1 MPVVADFGRVDV
13 AVIALYLAGIVLTGL
28 WVSRQPGGAERYFLA
43 SRESTWPVVGL
54 SLLASN
60 ISSTTLV
67 GLAGAAYVIGISVYN
82 YEWMAGV
89 VLVLFSVFVLPII
102 LRNQVYTMPEY
113 LGRRYDSATR
123 SYFAVLTLFL
133 NIVVDTA
140 GTLYGGS
147 LIFKLV
153 YPQAPLVWI
162 VAAIA
167 VAAGIYTIA
176 GGLRAV
182 ILTEVVQAVVLL
194 AAAGAIAWFAF
205 DRAGGWEQVMT
216 RVPAEKLSL
225 IRPLDDPGVP
235 WPGLVLGVPIL
246 GFYFWCTNQFM
257 VQRVLSARS
266 VDHGRWGSL
275 FAGLLK
281 LPVLYLM
288 VLPGTAAILLYPDL
302 ANGDLVYPTLVFD
315 LLPAGV
321 VGLVVAGFLAAIM
334 SSIASTFNSAATLFT
349 MDFVRRWRPDLGGAV
364 LVRTGRLT
372 TLGFMLL
379 AILWAPQIERFGSLW
394 QYLQAI
400 LAYAVPPV
408 VVLFVGGVLWPRA
421 NASGARW
428 TIATG
433 LVAGTMLFAL
443 NAVFG
448 VIDLHFLYVAP
459 LLLALCAAALVV
471 GSRRAA
477 APDAAAVATLLWRPQ
492 LWRDESAALAGVP
505 AWRNYRVQSVVLLA
519 LTAAV
524 VAAFG

>member
-1 MPVVADFGRVDV
+1 MPIAADFARADV
-13 AVIALYLAGIVLTGL
+13 AVIALYIAGIVLTGL
-28 WVSRQPGGAERYFLA
+28 WVSRQPAGAERYFLA

-102 LRNQVYTMPEY
+102 LKSQVYTMPEY

-123 SYFAVLTLFL
+123 SYFAALTLFL

-153 YPQAPLVWI
+153 YPEAPLVWI

-167 VAAGIYTIA
+167 VAAGVYTIA

-194 AAAGAIAWFAF
+194 AAACAIAWFAF

-216 RVPAEKLSL
+216 SVPAEKLSL

-235 WPGLVLGVPIL
+235 WLGLVLGVPIL

-257 VQRVLSARS
+257 VQRILSAKS

-315 LLPAGV
+315 LLPVGV

-349 MDFVRRWRPDLGGAV
+349 MDFVRRWRPDLGGAA

-433 LVAGTMLFAL
+433 LVLGAMLFAL
-443 NAVFG
+443 NAVLG
-448 VIDLHFLYVAP
+448 IIDLHFLYVAP

-471 GSRRAA
+471 GSRRAP
-477 APDAAAVATLLWRPQ
+477 APAAAAVATLLWRPQ
-492 LWRDESAALAGVP
+492 LWRAETAALAGVP
-505 AWRNYRVQSVVLLA
+505 AWRNYRAQSVALLA

-524 VAAFG
+524 VVAFR